1 MNDAH
6 SPAGERRNLAFL
18 FVLMAIGL
26 LGVAT
31 MLLAPLE
38 RMLPPGIELPRAV
51 LLIQPAFLVI
61 GCSLLGWWA
70 APKVGLDAPVIGGL
84 TGRGDWL
91 GALRDAL
98 PLALAG
104 GVVSAAVLVVY
115 SLGTAGYFVEQSA
128 DLELPMVTRV
138 GYGGVAE
145 EILMRWG
152 LMSLLALAALKLRLR
167 RPGALWA
174 GNLAAALI
182 FAVGHLPALYAL
194 VDPPAGL
201 VAAVVL
207 GNTSVGL
214 IFGWAFAR
222 RGLEAAMI
230 AHACAHLFAI
240 PVLTMLG

>member
-1 MNDAH
+1 MKDAP
-6 SPAGERRNLAFL
+6 SPPGERRNPAFL
-18 FVLMAIGL
+18 FVLMALGL

-38 RMLPPGIELPRAV
+38 QMLPPGIELPRAI
-51 LLIQPAFLVI
+51 LLIQPAVLVI

-70 APKVGLDAPVIGGL
+70 APKVRLDAPVIGGL
-84 TGRGDWL
+84 TGRGDWR

-104 GVVSAAVLVVY
+104 GGLAAAVLFVY
-115 SLGTAGYFVEQSA
+115 SLGTASHFVEQSA
-128 DLELPMVTRV
+128 GLDLPMVTRV
-138 GYGGVAE
+138 GYGGVVE

-152 LMSLLALAALKLRLR
+152 LMSALALAALKLGLQ

-174 GNLAAALI
+174 GNLASALI

-194 VDPPAGL
+194 LDPPAWL
-201 VAAVVL
+201 VAAVML

-214 IFGWAFAR
+214 IFGWVFAR

-240 PVLTMLG
+240 PALMMLG

>member
-1 MNDAH
+1 
-6 SPAGERRNLAFL
+6 
-18 FVLMAIGL
+18 
-26 LGVAT
+26 
-31 MLLAPLE
+31 
-38 RMLPPGIELPRAV
+38 
-51 LLIQPAFLVI
+51 
-61 GCSLLGWWA
+61 
-70 APKVGLDAPVIGGL
+70 
-84 TGRGDWL
+84 
-91 GALRDAL
+91 LRDAL

-104 GVVSAAVLVVY
+104 GVVSAAVLVVHG
-115 SLGTAGYFVEQSA
+115 LGTAGYFVEQSA

-152 LMSLLALAALKLRLR
+152 LMSLLALAALKLGLR